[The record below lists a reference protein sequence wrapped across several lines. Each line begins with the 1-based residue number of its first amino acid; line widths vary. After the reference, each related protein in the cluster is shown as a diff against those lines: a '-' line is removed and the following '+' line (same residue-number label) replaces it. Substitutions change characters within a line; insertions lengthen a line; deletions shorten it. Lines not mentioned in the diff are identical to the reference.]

1 MGFFCPLNSER
12 SKNYTAPFG
21 GDMKMYEQENPK
33 MYPEEELVDLLLDF
47 IIVSANLAKK
57 MKRTVKFKERGNT
70 INDSYAR
77 KSKTLRSSV

>member
-1 MGFFCPLNSER
+1 
-12 SKNYTAPFG
+12 
-21 GDMKMYEQENPK
+21 MYEQENPK

>member
-1 MGFFCPLNSER
+1 
-12 SKNYTAPFG
+12 
-21 GDMKMYEQENPK
+21 MYEQKNTK
-33 MYPEEELVDLLLDF
+33 MQPEEEFVDLLLDF